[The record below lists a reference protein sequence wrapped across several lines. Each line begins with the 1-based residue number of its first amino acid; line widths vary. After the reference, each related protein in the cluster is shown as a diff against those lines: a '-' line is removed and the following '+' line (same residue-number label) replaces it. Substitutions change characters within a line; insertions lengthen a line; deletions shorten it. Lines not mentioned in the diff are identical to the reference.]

1 MVRWVSRGPGQP
13 GRVYPKSCNLGPRRQ
28 PPLPAGP
35 DASRATVTVKE
46 ARTTGR
52 SESEA
57 PRLSDVTITDGLSL
71 SLSLRV
77 PLSLSLSQAPGSD
90 SDSRHSDNHVS
101 LPSRPAKSKKKYIAP
116 KGIRTLNLLIAKY
129 LWALAGFKP
138 TRNRFQVVRARS
150 RPYYAVAA
158 RGPAGRAQWH
168 FKLN

>member
-1 MVRWVSRGPGQP
+1 MLLGFYRFSLRETGSGRFPAGFRWPGGPGSRP
-13 GRVYPKSCNLGPRRQ
+13 GRVYPKSCNLSPRRRQ

-90 SDSRHSDNHVS
+90 SDSPTVTVTIMS
-101 LPSRPAKSKKKYIAP
+101 LSGSRAAK
-116 KGIRTLNLLIAKY
+116 
-129 LWALAGFKP
+129 
-138 TRNRFQVVRARS
+138 
-150 RPYYAVAA
+150 
-158 RGPAGRAQWH
+158 
-168 FKLN
+168 